1 MGCTRSPHFLRG
13 SCPPF
18 STIFVV
24 SSKNQL
30 KLFSLLLGSCQSRN
44 VLKEHSYVD
53 KKEKKFALSLR
64 VFGRNLFHKSRWWIE
79 NLINVWGGEFRSM
92 RSNAFL
98 TLKIGVTLYNVLLRT
113 ARKLL
118 EIREKVKISTHPFY
132 HTNLDCFSWEWSI
145 FFLQS
150 KQSKIVW

>member
-1 MGCTRSPHFLRG
+1 MLTKVHCESEKSLLYIISTHCDFGCTRSPHFLRG

-53 KKEKKFALSLR
+53 KKGKKKFALSLR
-64 VFGRNLFHKSRWWIE
+64 VFGTCSINLDDELKTSSMFDQ
-79 NLINVWGGEFRSM
+79 GGEFYSQ
-92 RSNAFL
+92 
-98 TLKIGVTLYNVLLRT
+98 
-113 ARKLL
+113 
-118 EIREKVKISTHPFY
+118 IREQMSCPEI
-132 HTNLDCFSWEWSI
+132 L
-145 FFLQS
+145 
-150 KQSKIVW
+150 

>member
-1 MGCTRSPHFLRG
+1 MLTKVHCESEKSLLYIISTHCDFGCTRSPHFLRG

-53 KKEKKFALSLR
+53 KKRKKVCPFIES
-64 VFGRNLFHKSRWWIE
+64 FWNLFHKSRWWIE
-79 NLINVWGGEFRSM
+79 NLINVWSRWRVLFNEVKS
-92 RSNAFL
+92 FL
-98 TLKIGVTLYNVLLRT
+98 KVYHLRRPQNF
-113 ARKLL
+113 AK
-118 EIREKVKISTHPFY
+118 SSPYF
-132 HTNLDCFSWEWSI
+132 CPM
-145 FFLQS
+145 
-150 KQSKIVW
+150 

>member
-1 MGCTRSPHFLRG
+1 MGYKTENALLKMFPFHCDIGCTRSPHFLRG

-53 KKEKKFALSLR
+53 KKEKKVCPF
-64 VFGRNLFHKSRWWIE
+64 IE
-79 NLINVWGGEFRSM
+79 SFW
-92 RSNAFL
+92 
-98 TLKIGVTLYNVLLRT
+98 K
-113 ARKLL
+113 KL
-118 EIREKVKISTHPFY
+118 VP
-132 HTNLDCFSWEWSI
+132 
-145 FFLQS
+145 
-150 KQSKIVW
+150 